1 MKKFSNY
8 DIEHCVKLNNL
19 MFLLEFQDEEKCALT
34 RQEESPVVSNNKTPK
49 ERSQER
55 TDDVIDIQAS
65 GMQ

>member
-1 MKKFSNY
+1 
-8 DIEHCVKLNNL
+8 

-34 RQEESPVVSNNKTPK
+34 CQEESPVVSNNKTPK

-55 TDDVIDIQAS
+55 TDDVIEIQAS